1 MKVKHLVIDAA
12 GFVKN
17 VPLWEY
23 GEELYS
29 IPEVIAELRD
39 KATRQRYE
47 SLPVAIKMREPQPW
61 AIRFINQ
68 FSKKTGDYA
77 VLSLA
82 DVKLLALTYEL
93 EIEACGGSDHLR
105 TEPQKPVIEGP
116 SNSTKD
122 DKPDLEGFHLP
133 KEKEESC
140 KLPELIG
147 QNAVL
152 LENVLQEDIKSLS
165 LNRKEHLD
173 EQGKEISDKEDDLS
187 CSADEGSLHAKETD
201 EGEEADIEDGNDSEE
216 FRSGNSDEECLSE
229 SDRNEDG
236 VCFDH
241 DENDNVD
248 VSFDHNEDD
257 DDDEGWITPCNVKRY
272 KLKEKNLPAKEEE
285 QDKNVLVA
293 CVTSDFAVQNVLKH
307 IGLSVMGVEG
317 KIIREIKTFTLRCH
331 ACFKLCS
338 DMTKIFCP
346 KCGNKTLKRVAVKIN
361 PDGTQKVWIN
371 FKKPINT
378 RGMIFTLPK
387 PRGGQ
392 HARNP
397 ILVADQKEARQFSS
411 KMSKKKINPLHEDY
425 DPDNAPFA
433 VRDVYSRA
441 AQLGYMGDKCHN
453 HYYWER
459 KNPNERT
466 KKYKKKK

>member
-17 VPLWEY
+17 LPLWEY

-47 SLPVAIKMREPQPW
+47 SLPVAVKMREPQPW

-93 EIEACGGSDHLR
+93 EIEAHGSSDHLR
-105 TEPQKPVIEGP
+105 TEHKGLLLKALQFKERRPTE
-116 SNSTKD
+116 
-122 DKPDLEGFHLP
+122 LEGFHLP

-147 QNAVL
+147 QNPAI
-152 LENVLQEDIKSLS
+152 LEDVLQGDLKSLS
-165 LNRKEHLD
+165 LNYKEQLD
-173 EQGKEISDKEDDLS
+173 EEGNEKSDNEDDLS
-187 CSADEGSLHAKETD
+187 RSADEGSLHTKGTD
-201 EGEEADIEDGNDSEE
+201 EGEEADIEDGNESEE
-216 FRSGNSDEECLSE
+216 FRSGNFDEERLSE
-229 SDRNEDG
+229 NDRNEDG

-248 VSFDHNEDD
+248 LSFDHNEDD

-272 KLKEKNLPAKEEE
+272 KLKEKNLPAEEE

-293 CVTSDFAVQNVLKH
+293 CVTSDFAIQNVLKH

-346 KCGNKTLKRVAVKIN
+346 KCGNKTLKRVAVTIN

-371 FKKPINT
+371 FKRPINT

-425 DPDNAPFA
+425 DPDAAPFA

>member
-1 MKVKHLVIDAA
+1 MVGLEDFLTEHSYIGGHIPTSDDS
-12 GFVKN
+12 N
-17 VPLWEY
+17 VYGVLIKEY
-23 GEELYS
+23 PQFRPS
-29 IPEVIAELRD
+29 RKD
-39 KATRQRYE
+39 KSA
-47 SLPVAIKMREPQPW
+47 
-61 AIRFINQ
+61 
-68 FSKKTGDYA
+68 
-77 VLSLA
+77 
-82 DVKLLALTYEL
+82 LALSAFIL
-93 EIEACGGSDHLR
+93 
-105 TEPQKPVIEGP
+105 PP
-116 SNSTKD
+116 SSNMRPLHSTFPCIRRWSYHISSFSEEERNLFPSSNRD
-122 DKPDLEGFHLP
+122 VGEVLHEFGTRLQNR
-133 KEKEESC
+133 EESC

-147 QNAVL
+147 QNAAL

-187 CSADEGSLHAKETD
+187 YSADEGSLHAKETD

-425 DPDNAPFA
+425 DPDSAPFA